1 MKILSVRFKNLN
13 SLVGEWKVDFTSSDY
28 DGIFAITG
36 PTGAGKST
44 LLDAICLGLYGRT
57 PRLNKVSKGNNEIMS
72 QLTGEC
78 FSEVE
83 FETEKG
89 HFRCRWEQHRAR
101 RKAEGDLQTP
111 RHEIC
116 EVTTGKIFQTR
127 SRGVLNTI
135 EEVTGMDFERFTRSM
150 LLAQGDFSAFL
161 QASADERSPILE
173 QITGT
178 EIYSKISQKVF
189 EITREQE
196 QALDELKAALGEI
209 QLLSCEEEI
218 QLQKSLLED
227 MHVRHLQ
234 GQALEKDNEELVNLQ
249 QIESISRQLETV
261 KENQL
266 KLKQD
271 FVDFESKEKRLKK
284 ALDAENVEPIYQRV
298 KDKQA
303 QAGRMQSELVNGQ
316 KALALL
322 DQNKQTLELVLKDQ
336 SRHLAQTLA
345 KEDEMLALVD
355 QVLKLD
361 ASIDQLRSNLSLK
374 MSEKTQLGREISL
387 KEAKCSELSTLI
399 MTLKK
404 ALLPHESYQRENAND
419 ALLCEVFSGL
429 LRQVENYEKDELSL
443 KNLRKNSQILSE
455 QVCEEKLK
463 LEKMKVLA
471 NQIEN
476 QLQNKKSLLAKQQ
489 ILLNEGLA
497 GRLLREYRSDLKSLT
512 EKRELL
518 RIIASFEEHRK
529 QLADGQ
535 PCPLCGATHHPY
547 AQGNIPKPS
556 ALDAEITALQ
566 DRIEHIEEVEE
577 KCKHI
582 SDSLKK
588 IEADKLKIESG
599 VTECEMKIS
608 LLENTQ
614 KQEEDSIGNATLS
627 LTNARDALVKAF
639 SFYIEHDFVG
649 EANWR
654 RLLQDLNHRVKAWK
668 ANETSLQK
676 IGLDL
681 QKAFE
686 EKGQCEVALRENKAQ
701 WESINKQFN
710 VQKVE
715 LDDKK
720 QCRQTLFGQ
729 KDPTQERLIFNQ
741 ELKNLRN
748 AIEVKTLEKSQLE
761 QKISA
766 LLATIKTKKSA
777 LEELNHSLKIEKGLF
792 DQALLQYGFVET
804 ESFIEACLD
813 PDEKQSLILEQ
824 TQLRE
829 RSLALNSRELM
840 LNEQRQKAVA
850 RQTEQITIE
859 SLLERIEQKKVQYE
873 KLLQIMAT
881 KQATLEHNAKEKQR
895 LGQKQEQL
903 DRVTKTVQEW
913 QALRALIGS
922 ADGKKFRNF
931 AQGLTLDVVIGYAN
945 AHLQKMS
952 DRYLLVRGC
961 QEPLQLEV
969 VDSYQAGEIR
979 STKNLSGGESFIV
992 SLALALGLSSM
1003 SSEKVS
1009 VDSLFLDEGFGTL
1022 DANALEM
1029 ALETL
1034 SQLQENGKLIGVISH
1049 VQALKDRI
1057 GTQIEVIPQNGGNSW
1072 LKGPGCVRISS

>member
-13 SLVGEWKVDFTSSDY
+13 SLVGEWKIDFTSSDY
-28 DGIFAITG
+28 DGLFAITG

-44 LLDAICLGLYGRT
+44 ILDAICLGLYGRT

-101 RKAEGDLQTP
+101 RKAVGDLQTP
-111 RHEIC
+111 KHEIC

-178 EIYSKISQKVF
+178 EIYSRISQKVF
-189 EITREQE
+189 EITREKE
-196 QALDELKAALGEI
+196 QILDELKAGLGEI
-209 QLLSCEEEI
+209 QLLSYEEEM
-218 QLQKSLLED
+218 QLQKSLQD
-227 MHVRHLQ
+227 DTRVRHLQ
-234 GQALEKDNEELVNLQ
+234 AQALAKDNEELVNLQ
-249 QIESISRQLETV
+249 QIDSINRQLGII
-261 KENQL
+261 KENRLQL
-266 KLKQD
+266 QQD
-271 FVDFESKEKRLKK
+271 FINFESKEQRLKK
-284 ALDAENVEPIYQRV
+284 ALDAENVEPIYQRF
-298 KDKQA
+298 KDKQTEVL
-303 QAGRMQSELVNGQ
+303 RLQSELVNGQ
-316 KALALL
+316 KGLELL
-322 DQNKQTLELVLKDQ
+322 GKNKQVLDLVLADQ
-336 SRHLAQTLA
+336 SRHLEQTLA
-345 KEDEMLALVD
+345 KEDELLALVD

-374 MSEKTQLGREISL
+374 MSEKTQLSRDISL
-387 KEAKCSELSTLI
+387 KEAKCSELSMLI

-419 ALLCEVFSGL
+419 ALLCEVYSGL
-429 LRQVENYEKDELSL
+429 LLQVENYEKDDLHL
-443 KNLRKNSQILSE
+443 KNLRKNSQNRSD
-455 QVCEEKLK
+455 QVYEEKLK
-463 LEKMKVLA
+463 LEKMKDFA
-471 NQIEN
+471 SQIEM
-476 QLQNKKSLLAKQQ
+476 QLQNEKSVLEKQQ
-489 ILLNEGLA
+489 SLLNEGLA
-497 GRLLREYRSDLKSLT
+497 GRFLREYRSDLKSLIQQ
-512 EKRELL
+512 RELL
-518 RIIASFEEHRK
+518 RVIASLEEHRK
-529 QLADGQ
+529 QLVDGQ
-535 PCPLCGATHHPY
+535 PCPLCGAIHHPY
-547 AQGNIPKPS
+547 AQGNIPKPT

-577 KCKHI
+577 RCNLFR
-582 SDSLKK
+582 DSLRK
-588 IEADKLKIESG
+588 IEAEKVKIDSE
-599 VTECEMKIS
+599 VTEAELKIS
-608 LLENTQ
+608 LLLKAQ
-614 KQEEDSIGNATLS
+614 KQEADSLAIATVS
-627 LTNARDALVKAF
+627 LANAREALVKAF
-639 SFYIEHDFVG
+639 SHYSKRNFVG
-649 EANWR
+649 EDNWR
-654 RLLQDLNHRVKAWK
+654 QLLQDLNCRVKAWK
-668 ANETSLQK
+668 SNETSLQK
-676 IGLDL
+676 IGIDL

-701 WESINKQFN
+701 WESINKQFD
-710 VQKVE
+710 VQKAA
-715 LDDKK
+715 LDEKK
-720 QCRQTLFGQ
+720 QCRQMLFGQ
-729 KDPTQERLIFNQ
+729 KDPAHERLIFNQ

-748 AIEVKTLEKSQLE
+748 AVEAKTFEKSQLE

-766 LLATIKTKKSA
+766 LSATINTKESTLK
-777 LEELNHSLKIEKGLF
+777 ELNNSLEIEKEHL
-792 DQALLQYGFVET
+792 DQALLQFGFLET
-804 ESFIEACLD
+804 ESFLEAYLD
-813 PDEKQSLILEQ
+813 LEQKQSLILEQ

-840 LNEQRQKAVA
+840 LKEQRQKVID

-859 SLLERIEQKKVQYE
+859 SLIKRIEQKKVQYE

-881 KQATLEHNAKEKQR
+881 KQARLEHNAKEKHR
-895 LGQKQEQL
+895 FGQKQEEF
-903 DRVTKTVQEW
+903 DRVTKTAQEW

-952 DRYLLVRGC
+952 DRYLLVRGS

-1003 SSEKVS
+1003 ASEKVS

-1022 DANALEM
+1022 DANALEV

-1072 LKGPGCVRISS
+1072 LKGPGCERISF